1 MWFFFGELCIE
12 EIYMWGCAGMR
23 GFIQGCMC
31 IYIYICTLGD
41 GRMHEKGCFHRKIHN
56 VCHCLKQEVY

>member
-1 MWFFFGELCIE
+1 MWVFFGELCIE

-31 IYIYICTLGD
+31 VYIYIYIYIYAHLE
-41 GRMHEKGCFHRKIHN
+41 MEGCMKRGVFTIKYTTFAI
-56 VCHCLKQEVY
+56 V